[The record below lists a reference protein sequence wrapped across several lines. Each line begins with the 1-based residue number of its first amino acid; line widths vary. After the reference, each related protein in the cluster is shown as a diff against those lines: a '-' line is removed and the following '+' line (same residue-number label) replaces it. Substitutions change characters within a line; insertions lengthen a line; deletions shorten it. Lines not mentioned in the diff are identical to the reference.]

1 MKSEEHLFKKKNIF
15 SRFKLLS
22 FWNKL
27 SVIGTAC
34 SIISLFLF
42 FLPQPSGDV
51 VIEKEQQVYSPE
63 EIIKSAK
70 LDSIEQIQ
78 PSNNRLLARS
88 VNGFY
93 FSQNV
98 ENNVLFSGITP
109 FRLKRVDATFGADYR
124 IMGVA
129 NNFDSVRE
137 TAEVNILSV
146 SMTDNYGNH
155 YVIEADAGES
165 IGYAESLNYTSQKV
179 VKLDK
184 TEQGYLFDHSNDVQI
199 VLNYND
205 DNIKVYKK

>member
-1 MKSEEHLFKKKNIF
+1 M
-15 SRFKLLS
+15 
-22 FWNKL
+22 
-27 SVIGTAC
+27 
-34 SIISLFLF
+34 FLF
-42 FLPQPSGDV
+42 FLPQSSGDV
-51 VIEKEQQVYSPE
+51 VIEKDGIEKEQQVYSPE

-70 LDSIEQIQ
+70 LESIEQIQ

-109 FRLKRVDATFGADYR
+109 IRLKRVDAIFGSDYR

-129 NNFDSVRE
+129 INFDSVRE
-137 TAEVNILSV
+137 TVEVDILSV

-155 YVIEADAGES
+155 YVIEADDGES

-184 TEQGYLFDHSNDVQI
+184 TEQGYLFEHSNDVQI
-199 VLNYND
+199 VVNYND
-205 DNIKVYKK
+205 DKIKVYKK